1 MKLFVW
7 EERKDYEGLLT
18 FAIAEN
24 IEEAKKLIIIET
36 GYSHIYKYP
45 DILPDFLNDSPD
57 VYEVNKPVAFYM
69 SHSG

>member
-7 EERKDYEGLLT
+7 EKREDYEGTLA

-24 IEEAKKLIIIET
+24 IEEAKKLIITEMD
-36 GYSHIYKYP
+36 YPYKYP
-45 DILPDFLNDSPD
+45 DVIPDLFDNSPD
-57 VYEVNKPVAFYM
+57 VYEVNEPVAFHM